1 MGKIIIEVEEDI
13 NLKIKAR
20 NINEAIKKLEENE
33 KLKEIK
39 KYKGIGK
46 KEYSLSE
53 HKEDWYNQ

>member
-1 MGKIIIEVEEDI
+1 MGKIIIEVDEDI

-39 KYKGIGK
+39 KYKGIGR
-46 KEYSLSE
+46 KEYSLSK